1 MVDQC
6 DKPVNLGKI
15 LFLMKKIMNENHG
28 NCLDVHV
35 IGLF

>member
-6 DKPVNLGKI
+6 DKPVKLGNFI
-15 LFLMKKIMNENHG
+15 LMKKIMNENHG

-35 IGLF
+35 IDLF